1 MKSLFKLNNDIEYGA
16 QGGAVYQNLYT
27 DFMKPEVARVEYLL
41 SKDLPVL
48 IYNGQNDIIVET
60 PGTLRW
66 VEQIVYKDHDAFR
79 STDFSVWK
87 VDGKVAGSQKSAG
100 KLSFKIVNNAGHL
113 VPMDQ
118 GYNALSMVRDFI
130 KASK

>member
-1 MKSLFKLNNDIEYGA
+1 
-16 QGGAVYQNLYT
+16 
-27 DFMKPEVARVEYLL
+27 MKPEVARVEYLL

-66 VEQIVYKDHDAFR
+66 VEQIVYKDQDAFR
-79 STDFSVWK
+79 NTDFSVWK

-130 KASK
+130 TANTK